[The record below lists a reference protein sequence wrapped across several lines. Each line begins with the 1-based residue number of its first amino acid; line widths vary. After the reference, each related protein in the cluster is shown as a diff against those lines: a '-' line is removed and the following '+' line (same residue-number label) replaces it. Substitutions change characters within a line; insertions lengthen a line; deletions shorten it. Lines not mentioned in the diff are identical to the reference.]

1 MAKIVTMGEIMLRL
15 STPGNEKFIQADE
28 FDINYGGSEANV
40 AVSLANYGYDTE
52 FVSAIPD
59 NPIGD
64 CAVAALRKYNVGTTF
79 ISRSG
84 DRLGIYYLEPGSSV
98 RPSNIVYDR
107 AGSSIAC
114 AQAELFD
121 FDAIFA
127 DADWF
132 HFTGITPALSD
143 SAAKLTEEALKAAK
157 AHGLTVSV
165 DLNFR
170 KKLWTSQRAGEVMSQ
185 LLPYVDVCI
194 ANEEDA
200 KDVFGIEA
208 EGTDVNSG
216 KLNRDGYI
224 SVARQLSSRF
234 GCKYVAIT
242 LRSSISANDN
252 NWAGMLYEAAADKA
266 YFSTTY
272 HVHIVDRVG
281 GGDSFGGGLI
291 YSMLSGYD
299 AQQTIDFAVAAS
311 CLKHSI
317 EHDFNHVSVAEV
329 AALAAGNASGR
340 VQR

>member
-1 MAKIVTMGEIMLRL
+1 MEDNNMAKIVTMGEIMLRL

-132 HFTGITPALSD
+132 HAGTVRQRGQADRSGIKGSESTWPYRVCGFKLPQKALVPGKGSRGHD
-143 SAAKLTEEALKAAK
+143 
-157 AHGLTVSV
+157 
-165 DLNFR
+165 
-170 KKLWTSQRAGEVMSQ
+170 Q
-185 LLPYVDVCI
+185 PYAVCRC
-194 ANEEDA
+194 
-200 KDVFGIEA
+200 
-208 EGTDVNSG
+208 
-216 KLNRDGYI
+216 LH
-224 SVARQLSSRF
+224 RQ
-234 GCKYVAIT
+234 
-242 LRSSISANDN
+242 
-252 NWAGMLYEAAADKA
+252 
-266 YFSTTY
+266 
-272 HVHIVDRVG
+272 
-281 GGDSFGGGLI
+281 
-291 YSMLSGYD
+291 
-299 AQQTIDFAVAAS
+299 
-311 CLKHSI
+311 
-317 EHDFNHVSVAEV
+317 
-329 AALAAGNASGR
+329 
-340 VQR
+340 